1 MARSP
6 PKPRGSF
13 NTTLLRSL
21 ALAEVQLTG
30 DTLRGDHY
38 GSACKALWKGTTCTV
53 KTLYMAPTANNLSA
67 TVERFEQE
75 CTLLSTVRHPNIVQF
90 LGLVLNGEAAAPPAL
105 VLEYCPLT
113 LSELV
118 DAHRAIP
125 LYLQV
130 SIVRDV
136 SQALAYLH
144 SALQQPVTHGSITA
158 SNVLVSQALQA
169 KLSDLGVA
177 RIVAMEGSKRLNS
190 EAYLPPEVHSSKPRY
205 SPAVDVFSLGNLM
218 LHIATRSWPVPR
230 ESSRGVKTAVVELER
245 RRKYL
250 DAMKEDHIMY
260 KLVREC
266 LHGDPDHRPK
276 AMSVVNKLCE
286 ISEQVRPQCE
296 TMLDL
301 MTRMERRESELLH
314 TAEDLTKERE
324 ELQVVK
330 NCLKERDIET
340 TALKEQVKVLEQ
352 AMAGHASV
360 GRLIQPPPSCAK
372 SSTEVSV

>member
-6 PKPRGSF
+6 PKPKASF

-30 DTLRGDHY
+30 DALRGDHY

-67 TVERFEQE
+67 TIERFEQE
-75 CTLLSTVRHPNIVQF
+75 CKLLSRVRHPNIVQF

-105 VLEYCPLT
+105 VLEHCPHS

-125 LYLQV
+125 IYLQV
-130 SIVRDV
+130 SVVRDV

-144 SALQQPVTHGSITA
+144 CALHPPVVHGSITA
-158 SNVLVSQALQA
+158 ANVLVSQALQA

-177 RIVAMEGSKRLNS
+177 RIVAMDGSKTLTS

-218 LHIATRSWPVPR
+218 LHIATRCWPVPR
-230 ESSRGVKTAVVELER
+230 ESARGVKTAVVELER

-250 DAMKEDHIMY
+250 DAMKEDHLLN
-260 KLVREC
+260 KLVQEC

-276 AMSVVNKLCE
+276 TMSVVNKLCE
-286 ISEQVRPQCE
+286 ISEQVRPQFE
-296 TMLDL
+296 TLLDL
-301 MTRMERRESELLH
+301 MIGMERRESELLH

-330 NCLKERDIET
+330 NCLKERDIEA
-340 TALKEQVKVLEQ
+340 TALKEHVKALEK
-352 AMAGHASV
+352 AMAGQESV
-360 GRLIQPPPSCAK
+360 GRLIQPPPTCAK
-372 SSTEVSV
+372 SSAEVSV